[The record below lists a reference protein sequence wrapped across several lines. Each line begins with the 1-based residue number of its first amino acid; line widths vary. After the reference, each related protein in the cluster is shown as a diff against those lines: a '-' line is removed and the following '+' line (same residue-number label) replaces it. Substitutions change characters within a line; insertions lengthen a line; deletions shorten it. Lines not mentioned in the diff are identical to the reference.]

1 MNDSTKAMAE
11 CTEAIME
18 VRKMFEAEHPDH
30 AKIEEMLVNE
40 VCPVICN
47 DLKTAMIM
55 FSAFHDSLKEPEF
68 MELVYLRVFK
78 YIVENDLLK
87 EWILFNVWL

>member
-1 MNDSTKAMAE
+1 MNDSTKAMAK
-11 CTEAIME
+11 CTETIMNIYN
-18 VRKMFEAEHPDH
+18 MFNEEYVDH

-87 EWILFNVWL
+87 EWILFNIWL